1 MEEQP
6 QQESCQLKRSKG
18 CTTLLRWKPS
28 RVWQEMLVVPSQLC
42 LKHGTGKTGRLRKE
56 DLKASGQKTQSNM
69 SWKWKIAQQKKW
81 KANGQKQESVPV
93 TKTVLTTEEK
103 KVLVGQRETVIDC
116 DLMKHYSVMNYRS
129 ALSRELMLELLTCAF
144 PVKYIRCKEEVANF
158 SFQLYY

>member
-1 MEEQP
+1 MET
-6 QQESCQLKRSKG
+6 QQSVARDAGCSQSAVSKTWYRQNGKITKGRSQSIWTENSKQYVLKMEN
-18 CTTLLRWKPS
+18 CTTK
-28 RVWQEMLVVPSQLC
+28 EMKS
-42 LKHGTGKTGRLRKE
+42 KWSETG
-56 DLKASGQKTQSNM
+56 
-69 SWKWKIAQQKKW
+69 
-81 KANGQKQESVPV
+81 VPV

-158 SFQLYY
+158 SFQLYYWVAYMAGKRGEMASVTSRDKA